1 MYSHRRKIFLFLKG
15 REKDMEEAK
24 LAPKNFIEE
33 FIQQDIQE
41 KGLSHIQT
49 RFPPEPN
56 GYLHIGHVKALY
68 IDFSMAEKFGGKCNL
83 RFDDTNPAKED
94 VEFVEAIQDDIHW
107 MGFDWDKLVYGSSYF
122 DQTYEI
128 AKEFIKK
135 GLAYVD
141 ELTPEQMK
149 EYRGTLTAPGK
160 NSPYRDRPI
169 EESLDL
175 FERMKNGEFA
185 DGTLTLRAKIDMSS
199 PNICLRDPTIY
210 RVLHKHHHQTGDKWC
225 IYPMY
230 DFAHPIQDCIEGVT
244 HSLCS
249 LEYEIHRPLY
259 NWVRDNCGLP
269 AHPRQIEFAR
279 LNMTHTKLSKRYLR
293 RLVEEHFVSGWDDPR
308 MPTLVGMRRRGYTP
322 ESIHDFLRRA
332 GIAKSD
338 SVVDIGLL
346 EHCIREDLNDKA
358 PRAMA
363 VLDPIRVTLTNWEE
377 GNIVYLPTENH
388 PAHPE
393 MGNREVAF
401 GKHLLIEREDFMEDA
416 PKKFFRLAPGRE
428 VRLKAA
434 YIIRCDEV
442 VKDDAGNVTELLCSV
457 DLTSLSGGEGANRKV
472 KGTLHWVE
480 ETTAQPIE
488 VRLYDYMLKEDEPE
502 DENDAETEGEEEAEA
517 AKEKDFTDSFNWDSV
532 KVLDHAVIEGGLK
545 DAKVGDH
552 FQFMRQ
558 GYFVVDKDSTPE
570 RPVYNRTV
578 GLKGS
583 YKPE

>member
-1 MYSHRRKIFLFLKG
+1 MEAN
-15 REKDMEEAK
+15 EKTTS
-24 LAPKNFIEE
+24 NFIEE
-33 FIQQDIQE
+33 FVAQDIADGKVIGQV
-41 KGLSHIQT
+41 QT

-68 IDFSMAEKFGGKCNL
+68 IDFSIAEKFGGKCNL

-94 VEFVEAIQDDIHW
+94 VEYVDAIQDDIRW
-107 MGFDWDKLVYGSSYF
+107 MGFQWDKLVYGSSYF
-122 DQTYEI
+122 DKTYEI
-128 AKEFIKK
+128 AVEFIKK

-149 EYRGTLTAPGK
+149 EYRGTLTEPGR
-160 NSPYRDRPI
+160 NSPYRDRPV

-175 FERMKNGEFA
+175 FERMKNGEFP
-185 DGTLTLRAKIDMSS
+185 DGSLTLRAKIDMSS
-199 PNICLRDPTIY
+199 PNICMRDPTIY
-210 RVLHKHHHQTGDKWC
+210 RVLHKRHHQTGDKWC

-230 DFAHPIQDCIEGVT
+230 DFAHPIQDCLEGVT

-259 NWVRDNCGLP
+259 DWVRDNCGLP
-269 AHPRQIEFAR
+269 ARPRQIEFAR

-293 RLVEEHFVSGWDDPR
+293 QLVEEHFVSGWDDPR

-322 ESIHDFLRRA
+322 AAIHDFLRRA
-332 GIAKSD
+332 GIAKAD

-363 VLDPIRVTLTNWEE
+363 VLNPLRVTLTNWEE
-377 GNIVYLPTENH
+377 GKIVRLKTENH
-388 PAHPE
+388 PNHPE
-393 MGNREVAF
+393 MGEREVAF

-442 VKDDAGNVTELLCSV
+442 VKDEAGNVTELLCSV

-480 ETTAQPIE
+480 ESTAKPIE
-488 VRLYDYMLKEDEPE
+488 VRLYDYMLKEDGGEPE
-502 DENDAETEGEEEAEA
+502 EAADLEEGEESEAP
-517 AKEKDFTDSFNWDSV
+517 KEKDFTDFFNWDSIR
-532 KVLDHAVIEGGLK
+532 VLDRAVLEGDLAG
-545 DAKVGDH
+545 AKVGDH
-552 FQFMRQ
+552 FQFLRQ
-558 GYFVVDKDSTPE
+558 GYFVVDKDSTQD
-570 RPVYNRTV
+570 RLVFNRTV
-578 GLKGS
+578 ELKGS

>member
-1 MYSHRRKIFLFLKG
+1 MEAN
-15 REKDMEEAK
+15 EKTTS
-24 LAPKNFIEE
+24 NFIEE
-33 FIQQDIQE
+33 FVAQDIADGKVIGQV
-41 KGLSHIQT
+41 QT

-68 IDFSMAEKFGGKCNL
+68 IDFSIAEKFGGKCNL

-94 VEFVEAIQDDIHW
+94 VEYVDAIQDDIRW
-107 MGFDWDKLVYGSSYF
+107 MGFQWDKLVYGSSYF
-122 DQTYEI
+122 DKTYEI
-128 AKEFIKK
+128 AVEFIKK

-149 EYRGTLTAPGK
+149 EYRGTLTEPGR
-160 NSPYRDRPI
+160 NSPYRDRPV

-175 FERMKNGEFA
+175 FERMKNGEFP
-185 DGTLTLRAKIDMSS
+185 DGSLTLRAKIDMSS
-199 PNICLRDPTIY
+199 PNICMRDPTIY
-210 RVLHKHHHQTGDKWC
+210 RVLHKRHHQTGDKWC

-230 DFAHPIQDCIEGVT
+230 DFAHPIQDCLEGVT

-259 NWVRDNCGLP
+259 DWVRDNCGLP
-269 AHPRQIEFAR
+269 ARPRQIEFAR

-322 ESIHDFLRRA
+322 ASIHDFLRRA
-332 GIAKSD
+332 GIAKAD

-363 VLDPIRVTLTNWEE
+363 VLNPLRVTLTNWEE
-377 GNIVYLPTENH
+377 GKIIRLKTENH
-388 PAHPE
+388 PNHPE
-393 MGNREVAF
+393 MGEREVAF

-434 YIIRCDEV
+434 YLIRCAEV
-442 VKDDAGNVTELLCSV
+442 VKDEAGNVTELLCSV

-480 ETTAQPIE
+480 ESTAKPIE
-488 VRLYDYMLKEDEPE
+488 VRLYDYMLKEDGDEPE
-502 DENDAETEGEEEAEA
+502 EAADLEEGEENEAP
-517 AKEKDFTDSFNWDSV
+517 KEKDFTDSFNWDSIR
-532 KVLDHAVIEGGLK
+532 VLDRAVLEGGLAG
-545 DAKVGDH
+545 AKAGDH
-552 FQFMRQ
+552 FQFLRQ
-558 GYFVVDKDSTPE
+558 GYFVVDKDSTQD
-570 RPVYNRTV
+570 RLVFNRTV
-578 GLKGS
+578 ELKGS

>member
-1 MYSHRRKIFLFLKG
+1 MEAN
-15 REKDMEEAK
+15 EKTTS
-24 LAPKNFIEE
+24 NFIEE
-33 FIQQDIQE
+33 FVAQDIADGKVIGQV
-41 KGLSHIQT
+41 QT

-68 IDFSMAEKFGGKCNL
+68 IDFSIAEKFGGKCNL

-94 VEFVEAIQDDIHW
+94 VEYVDAIQDDIRW
-107 MGFDWDKLVYGSSYF
+107 MGFQWDKLVYGSSYF
-122 DQTYEI
+122 DKTYEI
-128 AKEFIKK
+128 AVEFIKK

-149 EYRGTLTAPGK
+149 EYRGTLTEPGR
-160 NSPYRDRPI
+160 NSPYRDRPV

-175 FERMKNGEFA
+175 FERMKNGEFP
-185 DGTLTLRAKIDMSS
+185 DGSLTLRAKIDMSS
-199 PNICLRDPTIY
+199 PNICMRDPTIY
-210 RVLHKHHHQTGDKWC
+210 RVLHKRHHQTGDKWC

-230 DFAHPIQDCIEGVT
+230 DFAHPIQDCLEGVT

-259 NWVRDNCGLP
+259 DWVRDNCGLP
-269 AHPRQIEFAR
+269 ARPRQIEFAR

-322 ESIHDFLRRA
+322 ASIHDFLRRV
-332 GIAKSD
+332 GIAKAD

-363 VLDPIRVTLTNWEE
+363 VLNPLRVTLTNWEE
-377 GNIVYLPTENH
+377 GKIIRLKTENH
-388 PAHPE
+388 PNHPE
-393 MGNREVAF
+393 MGEREVAF

-442 VKDDAGNVTELLCSV
+442 VKDEAGNVAELLCSV

-480 ETTAQPIE
+480 ESTAKPIE
-488 VRLYDYMLKEDEPE
+488 VRLYDYMLKEDGDEPE
-502 DENDAETEGEEEAEA
+502 EAADLEEGEESEAP
-517 AKEKDFTDSFNWDSV
+517 KEKDFTDSFNWDSIR
-532 KVLDHAVIEGGLK
+532 VLDRAVLEGGLAG
-545 DAKVGDH
+545 AKAGDH
-552 FQFMRQ
+552 FQFLRQ
-558 GYFVVDKDSTPE
+558 GYFVVDKDSTQD
-570 RPVYNRTV
+570 RLVFNRTV
-578 GLKGS
+578 ELKGS

>member
-1 MYSHRRKIFLFLKG
+1 MEANEKI
-15 REKDMEEAK
+15 AS
-24 LAPKNFIEE
+24 NFIEE
-33 FIQQDIQE
+33 FVQQDIAEGKVIGQV
-41 KGLSHIQT
+41 QT

-68 IDFSMAEKFGGKCNL
+68 VDFSIAEKFGGKCNL

-94 VEFVEAIQDDIHW
+94 VEFVEAIQDDIRW

-122 DQTYEI
+122 DRTYEI
-128 AKEFIKK
+128 AVEFIKK

-149 EYRGTLTAPGK
+149 EYRGTLTQPGK
-160 NSPYRDRPI
+160 NSPYRDRPV
-169 EESLDL
+169 EESLEL

-199 PNICLRDPTIY
+199 PNICMRDPTIY

-259 NWVRDNCGLP
+259 NWVRDNCGLN
-269 AHPRQIEFAR
+269 ANPRQIEFAR

-322 ESIHDFLRRA
+322 ASIHDFLRRA
-332 GIAKSD
+332 GIAKAD
-338 SVVDIGLL
+338 SIVDIGLL
-346 EHCIREDLNDKA
+346 EHCIREDLNETA

-363 VLDPIRVTLTNWEE
+363 VLDPIRVTLTNWDEDKL
-377 GNIVYLPTENH
+377 IYLTVENH
-388 PAHPE
+388 PNHPE
-393 MGNREVAF
+393 MGTRQVAF
-401 GKHLLIEREDFMEDA
+401 GRHILIEREDFMEDA

-442 VKDDAGNVTELLCSV
+442 VKDEQGNIVELLCSV
-457 DLTSLSGGEGANRKV
+457 DLDSASGSEGANRKV

-488 VRLYDYMLKEDEPE
+488 VRLYDYMLKEEDTGDEADPE
-502 DENDAETEGEEEAEA
+502 GDEDTAEA
-517 AKEKDFTDSFNWDSV
+517 PKKDFTDDFNWDSI
-532 KVLDHAVIEGGLK
+532 KVMDKAVIEGGLK

-552 FQFMRQ
+552 FQFLRQ

-570 RPVYNRTV
+570 KPVYNRTV

>member
-1 MYSHRRKIFLFLKG
+1 MEAN
-15 REKDMEEAK
+15 EKTTS
-24 LAPKNFIEE
+24 NFIEE
-33 FIQQDIQE
+33 FVAQDIADGKVIGQV
-41 KGLSHIQT
+41 QT

-68 IDFSMAEKFGGKCNL
+68 IDFSIAEKFGGKCNL

-94 VEFVEAIQDDIHW
+94 VEYVDAIQDDIRW
-107 MGFDWDKLVYGSSYF
+107 MGFQWDKLVYGSSYF
-122 DQTYEI
+122 DKTYEI
-128 AKEFIKK
+128 AVEFIKK

-149 EYRGTLTAPGK
+149 EYRGTLTEPGR
-160 NSPYRDRPI
+160 NSPYRDRPV

-175 FERMKNGEFA
+175 FERMKNGEFP
-185 DGTLTLRAKIDMSS
+185 DGSLTLRAKIDMSS
-199 PNICLRDPTIY
+199 PNICMRDPTIY
-210 RVLHKHHHQTGDKWC
+210 RVLHKRHHQTGDKWC

-230 DFAHPIQDCIEGVT
+230 DFAHPIQDCLEGVT

-259 NWVRDNCGLP
+259 DWVRDNCGLP
-269 AHPRQIEFAR
+269 ARPRQIEFAR

-293 RLVEEHFVSGWDDPR
+293 QLVEEHFVSGWDDPR

-322 ESIHDFLRRA
+322 ASIHDFLRRA
-332 GIAKSD
+332 GIAKAD

-363 VLDPIRVTLTNWEE
+363 VLNPLRVTLTNWEE
-377 GNIVYLPTENH
+377 GKIVRLRTENH
-388 PAHPE
+388 PNHPE
-393 MGNREVAF
+393 MGEREVAF

-442 VKDDAGNVTELLCSV
+442 VKDEAGNVAELLCSV

-480 ETTAQPIE
+480 ESTAKPIE
-488 VRLYDYMLKEDEPE
+488 VRLYDYMLKEDGDEPE
-502 DENDAETEGEEEAEA
+502 EAADLEEGEESEAP
-517 AKEKDFTDSFNWDSV
+517 KEKDFTDSFNWDSIR
-532 KVLDHAVIEGGLK
+532 VLDRAVLEGDLAG
-545 DAKVGDH
+545 AKAGDH
-552 FQFMRQ
+552 FQFLRQ
-558 GYFVVDKDSTPE
+558 GYFVVDKDSTQD
-570 RPVYNRTV
+570 RLVFNRTV
-578 GLKGS
+578 ELKGS

>member
-1 MYSHRRKIFLFLKG
+1 MEAN
-15 REKDMEEAK
+15 EKTTS
-24 LAPKNFIEE
+24 NFIEE
-33 FIQQDIQE
+33 FVAQDIADGKVIGQV
-41 KGLSHIQT
+41 QT

-68 IDFSMAEKFGGKCNL
+68 IDFSIAEKFGGKCNL

-94 VEFVEAIQDDIHW
+94 VEYVDAIQDDIRW
-107 MGFDWDKLVYGSSYF
+107 MGFQWDKLVYGSSYF
-122 DQTYEI
+122 DKTYEI
-128 AKEFIKK
+128 AVEFIKK

-149 EYRGTLTAPGK
+149 EYRGTLTEPGR
-160 NSPYRDRPI
+160 NSPYRDRPV

-175 FERMKNGEFA
+175 FERMKNGEFP
-185 DGTLTLRAKIDMSS
+185 DGSLTLRAKIDMSS
-199 PNICLRDPTIY
+199 PNICMRDPTIY
-210 RVLHKHHHQTGDKWC
+210 RVLHKRHHQTGDKWC

-230 DFAHPIQDCIEGVT
+230 DFAHPIQDCLEGVT

-259 NWVRDNCGLP
+259 DWVRDNCGLP
-269 AHPRQIEFAR
+269 ARPRQIEFAR

-322 ESIHDFLRRA
+322 ASIHDFLRRA
-332 GIAKSD
+332 GIAKAD

-363 VLDPIRVTLTNWEE
+363 VLNPLRVTLTNWEE
-377 GNIVYLPTENH
+377 GKIVRLRTENH
-388 PAHPE
+388 PNHPE
-393 MGNREVAF
+393 MGEREVAF

-442 VKDDAGNVTELLCSV
+442 VKDEAGNVTELLCSV

-480 ETTAQPIE
+480 ESTAKPIE
-488 VRLYDYMLKEDEPE
+488 VRLYDYMLKEDGDEPE
-502 DENDAETEGEEEAEA
+502 EAADLEEGEESEAP
-517 AKEKDFTDSFNWDSV
+517 KEKDFTDSFNWDSIR
-532 KVLDHAVIEGGLK
+532 VLDRAVLEGDLAG
-545 DAKVGDH
+545 AKAGDH
-552 FQFMRQ
+552 FQFLRQ
-558 GYFVVDKDSTPE
+558 GYFVVDKDSTQD
-570 RPVYNRTV
+570 RLVFNRTV
-578 GLKGS
+578 ELKGS

>member
-1 MYSHRRKIFLFLKG
+1 MEAN
-15 REKDMEEAK
+15 EKTTS
-24 LAPKNFIEE
+24 NFIEE
-33 FIQQDIQE
+33 FVAQDIADGKVIGQV
-41 KGLSHIQT
+41 QT

-68 IDFSMAEKFGGKCNL
+68 IDFSIAEKFGGKCNL

-94 VEFVEAIQDDIHW
+94 VEYVDAIQDDIRW
-107 MGFDWDKLVYGSSYF
+107 MGFQWDKLVYGSSYF
-122 DQTYEI
+122 DKTYEI
-128 AKEFIKK
+128 AVEFIKK

-149 EYRGTLTAPGK
+149 EYRGTLTEPGR
-160 NSPYRDRPI
+160 NSPYRDRPV

-175 FERMKNGEFA
+175 FERMKNGEFP
-185 DGTLTLRAKIDMSS
+185 DGSLTLRAKIDMSS
-199 PNICLRDPTIY
+199 PNICMRDPTIY
-210 RVLHKHHHQTGDKWC
+210 RVLHKRHHQTGDKWC

-230 DFAHPIQDCIEGVT
+230 DFAHPIQDCLEGVT

-259 NWVRDNCGLP
+259 DWVRDNCGLP
-269 AHPRQIEFAR
+269 ARPRQIEFAR

-322 ESIHDFLRRA
+322 ASIHDFLRRA
-332 GIAKSD
+332 GIAKAD

-363 VLDPIRVTLTNWEE
+363 VLNPLRVALTNWEE
-377 GNIVYLPTENH
+377 GKIIRLKTENH
-388 PAHPE
+388 PNHPE
-393 MGNREVAF
+393 MGEREVAF

-442 VKDDAGNVTELLCSV
+442 VKDEAGNVTELLCSV

-480 ETTAQPIE
+480 ESTAKPIE
-488 VRLYDYMLKEDEPE
+488 VRLYDYMLKEDGDEPE
-502 DENDAETEGEEEAEA
+502 EAADLEEGEESEAP
-517 AKEKDFTDSFNWDSV
+517 KEKDFTDSFNWDSIR
-532 KVLDHAVIEGGLK
+532 VLDRAVLEGDLAGVK
-545 DAKVGDH
+545 AGDH
-552 FQFMRQ
+552 FQFLRQ
-558 GYFVVDKDSTPE
+558 GYFVVDKDSTQD
-570 RPVYNRTV
+570 RLVFNRTV
-578 GLKGS
+578 ELKGS

>member
-1 MYSHRRKIFLFLKG
+1 MEAN
-15 REKDMEEAK
+15 EKTTS
-24 LAPKNFIEE
+24 NFIEE
-33 FIQQDIQE
+33 FVAQDIADGKVIGQV
-41 KGLSHIQT
+41 QT

-68 IDFSMAEKFGGKCNL
+68 IDFSIAEKFGGKCNL

-94 VEFVEAIQDDIHW
+94 VEYVDAIQDDIRW
-107 MGFDWDKLVYGSSYF
+107 MGFQWDKLVYGSSYF
-122 DQTYEI
+122 DKTYEI
-128 AKEFIKK
+128 AVEFIKK

-149 EYRGTLTAPGK
+149 EYRGTLTEPGR
-160 NSPYRDRPI
+160 NSPYRDRPV

-175 FERMKNGEFA
+175 FERMKNGEFP
-185 DGTLTLRAKIDMSS
+185 DGSLTLRAKIDMSS
-199 PNICLRDPTIY
+199 PNICMRDPTIY
-210 RVLHKHHHQTGDKWC
+210 RVLHKRHHQTGDKWC

-230 DFAHPIQDCIEGVT
+230 DFAHPIQDCLEGVT

-259 NWVRDNCGLP
+259 DWVRDNCGLP
-269 AHPRQIEFAR
+269 ARPRQIEFAR
-279 LNMTHTKLSKRYLR
+279 LKMTHTMLSKRYLR
-293 RLVEEHFVSGWDDPR
+293 QLVEEHFVSGWDDPR

-322 ESIHDFLRRA
+322 ASIHDFLRRA
-332 GIAKSD
+332 GIAKAD

-363 VLDPIRVTLTNWEE
+363 VLNPLRVTLTNWEE
-377 GNIVYLPTENH
+377 GKIIRLKTENH
-388 PAHPE
+388 PNHPE
-393 MGNREVAF
+393 MGEREVAF

-442 VKDDAGNVTELLCSV
+442 VKDEAGNVTELLCSV

-480 ETTAQPIE
+480 ESTAKPIE
-488 VRLYDYMLKEDEPE
+488 VRLYDYMLKEDGDEPE
-502 DENDAETEGEEEAEA
+502 EAADLEEGEESEAP
-517 AKEKDFTDSFNWDSV
+517 KEKDFTDSFNWDSIR
-532 KVLDHAVIEGGLK
+532 VLDRAVLEGDLAG
-545 DAKVGDH
+545 AKAGDH
-552 FQFMRQ
+552 FQFLRQ
-558 GYFVVDKDSTPE
+558 GYFVVDKDSTQD
-570 RPVYNRTV
+570 RLVFNRTV
-578 GLKGS
+578 ELKGS

>member
-1 MYSHRRKIFLFLKG
+1 MEAN
-15 REKDMEEAK
+15 EKTTS
-24 LAPKNFIEE
+24 NFIEE
-33 FIQQDIQE
+33 FVAQDIADGKVIGQV
-41 KGLSHIQT
+41 QT

-68 IDFSMAEKFGGKCNL
+68 IDFSIAEKFGGKCNL

-94 VEFVEAIQDDIHW
+94 VEYVDAIQDDIRW
-107 MGFDWDKLVYGSSYF
+107 MGFQWDKLVYGSSYF
-122 DQTYEI
+122 DKTYEI
-128 AKEFIKK
+128 AVEFIKK

-149 EYRGTLTAPGK
+149 EYRGTLTEPGR
-160 NSPYRDRPI
+160 NSPYRDRPV

-175 FERMKNGEFA
+175 FERMKNGEFP
-185 DGTLTLRAKIDMSS
+185 DGSLTLRAKIDMSS
-199 PNICLRDPTIY
+199 PNICMRDPTIY
-210 RVLHKHHHQTGDKWC
+210 RVLHKRHHQTGDKWC

-230 DFAHPIQDCIEGVT
+230 DFAHPIQDCLEGVT

-259 NWVRDNCGLP
+259 DWVRDNCGLP
-269 AHPRQIEFAR
+269 ARPRQIEFAR

-322 ESIHDFLRRA
+322 ASIHDFLRRA
-332 GIAKSD
+332 GIAKAD

-363 VLDPIRVTLTNWEE
+363 VLNPLRVTLTNWEE
-377 GNIVYLPTENH
+377 GKIIRLRTENH
-388 PAHPE
+388 PNHPE
-393 MGNREVAF
+393 MGEREVAF

-442 VKDDAGNVTELLCSV
+442 VKDEAGNVVELLCSV

-480 ETTAQPIE
+480 ESTAKPIE
-488 VRLYDYMLKEDEPE
+488 VRLYDYMLKEDGDEPE
-502 DENDAETEGEEEAEA
+502 EAADLEEGEESEAP
-517 AKEKDFTDSFNWDSV
+517 KEKDFTDSFNWDSIR
-532 KVLDHAVIEGGLK
+532 VLDRAVLEGDLAG
-545 DAKVGDH
+545 AKAGDH
-552 FQFMRQ
+552 FQFLRQ
-558 GYFVVDKDSTPE
+558 GYFVVDKDSTQD
-570 RPVYNRTV
+570 RLVFNRTV
-578 GLKGS
+578 ELKGS